1 MPLPSHLSE
10 SVSSAAQLS
19 ALIDEAQRIKYD
31 VTGLSETKRK
41 ESLTCTWNN
50 GAAVFLGA
58 RKPGTASGGA
68 GFIVAPNFA
77 RSITSAT
84 FYGYRLAV
92 LTVSLSKEIDVSL
105 IQTYAPTADR
115 DEEEHDKFHSDLG
128 DLDHGRLEKYLSDRT
143 RQSEET
149 TGERLANF
157 CETLHLFH
165 ENSQFVKNPA
175 KRWIHVSSNGQHY
188 HELDH
193 ILCNKRVI
201 TDVSVVPSFNTGG
214 DDRLLR
220 ARPHFDRGQVRLL
233 RIRSRRPRPTVMD
246 EEMIETVAAKETFE
260 MVDDVNEDYTR
271 RVGTIIKIRNEC
283 RAETQ
288 NHASR
293 RISSSTRA
301 LLEKRRHMDRQANH
315 VEYAVLNR
323 LCRQRLPED
332 HANFVRSRLLDAAHS
347 KRSLKMGKR
356 TEHRLSILC
365 LKAPDGSRC
374 SSRPEMENI
383 MANFYTALY
392 KSDSG
397 QTAVLSP
404 GEEVPPF
411 VTSEVRHAIEIM
423 PRGKAPAVDGITVE
437 LLQACVPTLYTALAR
452 HFSLCQAKCEV
463 PAAWKQSSTILL
475 FKKGDKEDLENYRP
489 ITLLP
494 VLYKEP
500 LVLTFIDYKKAFDSV
515 EPAEVWKAPE
525 EQGVE
530 ARYTK
535 VLRKCYSGYT
545 IVFRPFLN
553 DIEVS
558 VEKGVRQG
566 DPASPNLFSACLES
580 VIRNC
585 DWSSFGVLIDEERL
599 NRLRFADDIVLI
611 TRMPLKCFDGQ
622 MKKEAKQALP
632 STRPRPR
639 LCEAHFLVGSH
650 YFFKECLS
658 KMSANMSISVA
669 CLTWRTTSSPRLRGE
684 EEQAGPH
691 IIQSK
696 AYSKIPKTRSCAQI
710 SSTRPCRLPCVK
722 R

>member
-1 MPLPSHLSE
+1 
-10 SVSSAAQLS
+10 
-19 ALIDEAQRIKYD
+19 
-31 VTGLSETKRK
+31 
-41 ESLTCTWNN
+41 
-50 GAAVFLGA
+50 
-58 RKPGTASGGA
+58 
-68 GFIVAPNFA
+68 
-77 RSITSAT
+77 
-84 FYGYRLAV
+84 
-92 LTVSLSKEIDVSL
+92 
-105 IQTYAPTADR
+105 
-115 DEEEHDKFHSDLG
+115 
-128 DLDHGRLEKYLSDRT
+128 
-143 RQSEET
+143 
-149 TGERLANF
+149 
-157 CETLHLFH
+157 
-165 ENSQFVKNPA
+165 
-175 KRWIHVSSNGQHY
+175 
-188 HELDH
+188 
-193 ILCNKRVI
+193 
-201 TDVSVVPSFNTGG
+201 
-214 DDRLLR
+214 
-220 ARPHFDRGQVRLL
+220 
-233 RIRSRRPRPTVMD
+233 MD

-494 VLYKEP
+494 VLYKVFTRCIMTAFGEHWMKPSRYSKQDFGAIAREYQEP

-639 LCEAHFLVGSH
+639 E
-650 YFFKECLS
+650 S
-658 KMSANMSISVA
+658 KKPSERVPNG
-669 CLTWRTTSSPRLRGE
+669 R
-684 EEQAGPH
+684 
-691 IIQSK
+691 
-696 AYSKIPKTRSCAQI
+696 
-710 SSTRPCRLPCVK
+710 
-722 R
+722 